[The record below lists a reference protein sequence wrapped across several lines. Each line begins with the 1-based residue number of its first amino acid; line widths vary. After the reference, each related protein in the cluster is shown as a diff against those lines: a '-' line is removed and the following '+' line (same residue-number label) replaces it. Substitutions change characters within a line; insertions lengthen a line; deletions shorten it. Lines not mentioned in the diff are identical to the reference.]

1 MSTIGK
7 IIRVNAL
14 PPTGAREK
22 NVIYQVAAPGAVTYT
37 DYAIDENGDLKIHA
51 VVDGTVPVE
60 LADNNVSIS
69 TPDLKAEGITN
80 QAEYNTDTRE
90 KLLQK
95 LDIPNIQGNAQ
106 DYPEI
111 IGLDNNG
118 NAAKLPAGDLGKNI
132 ANSSLTSI
140 AGAGLTLG
148 EDWEIKTSGK
158 NYTISGLSDVS
169 NDSNF
174 NKFIAQNIEG
184 KIGKSTG
191 KQIFLNTPSSLTE
204 SERTAWK
211 TAMNGGW
218 TTNTMSVATITPPV
232 VDKQDK
238 NYWITIRGAN
248 LNLNPASFSV
258 DLMANDGTTIIANI
272 PGSQVHLSTDGLD
285 LKFYYNY
292 KNLPLGDYKI
302 RLWNGVAYYITS
314 LTISVIQNIQPVD
327 LSTITW
333 TKKIYNDVINDATFG
348 NGGSAIYQ
356 SNPAVKASDAGDP
369 TIVGALKSSKI
380 NDVGEN
386 FYLEFSVNF
395 QHSSNLT
402 NKAQYV
408 GLMNNNAA
416 IDLLDQTLTKIK
428 TIGVLSSTTGY
439 RSYYLDNTIVGSV
452 SAGSAAGSNETI
464 NVIIIK
470 SGTIMTTMVT
480 ARNATR
486 HIVTSVPD
494 IEYSLNMAVNNMGG
508 SATTSL
514 AVINL
519 YKF

>member
-7 IIRVNAL
+7 IIRANAL

-60 LADNNVSIS
+60 LADNNISIS

-80 QAEYNTDTRE
+80 QAEYNTNTRE

-95 LDIPNIQGNAQ
+95 LDMPNIQGNAQ

-174 NKFIAQNIEG
+174 NTFIAQNTEG

-191 KQIFLNTPSSLTE
+191 KQVFLNTPSSLTE

-218 TTNTMSVATITPPV
+218 TTNTMSVGLISPPIIN
-232 VDKQDK
+232 K
-238 NYWITIRGAN
+238 NLNSNTWVALKGAN
-248 LNLNPASFSV
+248 LNLPPASFSV
-258 DLMANDGTTIIANI
+258 EIMNEAGSTVIATVPNAQVQLYQNGIDLT
-272 PGSQVHLSTDGLD
+272 
-285 LKFYYNY
+285 FYYNFY
-292 KNLPLGDYKI
+292 SLANGNYKI
-302 RLWNGVAYYITS
+302 RLWNGVAYY
-314 LTISVIQNIQPVD
+314 
-327 LSTITW
+327 
-333 TKKIYNDVINDATFG
+333 
-348 NGGSAIYQ
+348 
-356 SNPAVKASDAGDP
+356 
-369 TIVGALKSSKI
+369 
-380 NDVGEN
+380 
-386 FYLEFSVNF
+386 
-395 QHSSNLT
+395 
-402 NKAQYV
+402 
-408 GLMNNNAA
+408 
-416 IDLLDQTLTKIK
+416 
-428 TIGVLSSTTGY
+428 
-439 RSYYLDNTIVGSV
+439 
-452 SAGSAAGSNETI
+452 
-464 NVIIIK
+464 
-470 SGTIMTTMVT
+470 
-480 ARNATR
+480 
-486 HIVTSVPD
+486 
-494 IEYSLNMAVNNMGG
+494 
-508 SATTSL
+508 TTSL
-514 AVINL
+514 SIQVTDNLQTIDLASLSWNVKTYNDASSSVIYGDGALARITPDAAVKPLAEGSEIIASVKSNTLFDSGKDFYLRFNVSYNDTGTTNADAFIGLITSETPNSLSNNNLINISFDSFIVH
-519 YKF
+519 YTGMTSKFNGNLLQSGSTAALTALNVSIIRRGTYYSMIVETPSNGTKFFSFTNTTEAIALCLLGTNSQRPYQFSTAIQEAYILN